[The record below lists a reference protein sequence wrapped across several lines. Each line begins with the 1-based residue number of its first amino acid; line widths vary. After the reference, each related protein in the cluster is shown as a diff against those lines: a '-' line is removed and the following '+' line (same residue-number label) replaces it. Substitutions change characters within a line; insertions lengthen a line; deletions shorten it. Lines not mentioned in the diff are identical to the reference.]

1 MPFWC
6 LFGAFFESQKPPK
19 RQSLFEIALSSGRS
33 STVVV
38 PGYRKPFETEANH
51 QQHCCREA
59 EAGYLAPETFIQFQ
73 SKCHL
78 VQLIIFLK
86 VRNVER
92 I

>member
-1 MPFWC
+1 MWFLIPST
-6 LFGAFFESQKPPK
+6 LKAQTTDVVKN
-19 RQSLFEIALSSGRS
+19 RSSGRS

-73 SKCHL
+73 SKCHF